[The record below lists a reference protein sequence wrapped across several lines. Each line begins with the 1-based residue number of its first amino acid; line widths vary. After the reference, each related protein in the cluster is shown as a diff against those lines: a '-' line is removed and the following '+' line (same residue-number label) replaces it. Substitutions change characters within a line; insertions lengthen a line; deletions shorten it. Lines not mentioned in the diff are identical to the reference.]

1 MVISCTLS
9 AIQNI
14 IWKIF
19 KKNYPEMSCSFGGRR
34 AALIV
39 ADGRIVIREK
49 DVKDDIASFPPCGAL
64 SIALNGISLIFVE
77 LCCVS
82 GITV

>member
-1 MVISCTLS
+1 
-9 AIQNI
+9 
-14 IWKIF
+14 
-19 KKNYPEMSCSFGGRR
+19 MSCSFGGRR

-64 SIALNGISLIFVE
+64 SIALNGKTFMCIIILQSEIKIRHRRHNTYIFVPICKIPQE
-77 LCCVS
+77 
-82 GITV
+82 GNQ

>member
-1 MVISCTLS
+1 
-9 AIQNI
+9 
-14 IWKIF
+14 
-19 KKNYPEMSCSFGGRR
+19 MSCSFGGRR